1 MIGITG
7 ATGGIGSA
15 VIRHLLAAG
24 RDDLLA
30 LARRPEAL
38 PPGPTARRADYDE
51 PASLTEAFR
60 GLDTLVMV
68 SSDGTAETMA
78 RHHRNIIAACPPDV
92 HIVYTSIIDI
102 APDSRFY
109 YAPGHRETE
118 ALLAD
123 RPHCLARTSVFADFF
138 TATWLGS
145 AANGTASNGIATD
158 TGELAL
164 PLGDAGTSLVARED
178 VARALAAAATA
189 RIEGA
194 VDLTGPEALTG
205 DQIAAAAT
213 AAHGK
218 PLRYK
223 PIDDADYRERL
234 AADGGPEWLIEAYAS
249 MFRSVREARFAAAP
263 GDVERL
269 TGTPPTTFAEYLRR

>member
-7 ATGGIGSA
+7 ATGGVGSG

-24 RDDLLA
+24 RDDVAA
-30 LARRPEAL
+30 LARRPEAV
-38 PPGPTARRADYDE
+38 PAGVAARRADYDD
-51 PASLTEAFR
+51 PASLAEALR

-78 RHHRNIIAACPPDV
+78 RHHRNLIAACGPEV
-92 HIVYTSIIDI
+92 HIVYTSVLDI

-109 YAPGHRETE
+109 YSPGHQETE

-138 TATWLGS
+138 ASTWLTE
-145 AANGTASNGIATD
+145 AVR
-158 TGELAL
+158 TGVLAL
-164 PLGDAGTSLVARED
+164 PLGDGGTSLVARDD
-178 VARALAAAATA
+178 VARALGAAAIARTA
-189 RIEGA
+189 GV
-194 VDLTGPEALTG
+194 VDLTGPAALTG
-205 DQIAAAAT
+205 EEIAASAGEALET
-213 AAHGK
+213 
-218 PLRYK
+218 PVRYQAVE
-223 PIDDADYRERL
+223 DADYRARL
-234 AADGGPEWLIEAYAS
+234 AADGEPAWLVEAYAS

-269 TGTPPTTFAEYLRR
+269 TGTPPMSFAEYLRR

>member
-7 ATGGIGSA
+7 ATGGVGSG

-24 RDDLLA
+24 REDLVA
-30 LARRPEAL
+30 LARRPEAVA
-38 PPGPTARRADYDE
+38 PGITARRADYDDPE
-51 PASLTEAFR
+51 SLNEALR

-68 SSDGTAETMA
+68 SSDGTAETMT
-78 RHHRNIIAACPPDV
+78 RHHRNVIAACPADV
-92 HIVYTSIIDI
+92 HIVYTSILDI

-109 YAPGHRETE
+109 YSPGHQETE

-138 TATWLGS
+138 AATWLDD
-145 AANGTASNGIATD
+145 AAR

-164 PLGDAGTSLVARED
+164 PLGDGAPGTSFCTRDD

-189 RIEGA
+189 RTEG
-194 VDLTGPEALTG
+194 VLDLTGPEALTG
-205 DQIAAAAT
+205 DQIARAAT
-213 AAHGK
+213 EALGR
-218 PLRYK
+218 PMRYRA
-223 PIDDADYRERL
+223 IDDADYRARL
-234 AADGGPEWLIEAYAS
+234 AADGEPAWLIEAYAS

-263 GDVERL
+263 GDIERL
-269 TGTPPTTFAEYLRR
+269 TGTPPTSLAAHLRR

>member
-7 ATGGIGSA
+7 ATGGVGSG

-24 RDDLLA
+24 RDDLVA
-30 LARRPEAL
+30 LARRPEAVA
-38 PPGPTARRADYDE
+38 PRVNTRRADYDDPE
-51 PASLTEAFR
+51 SLTAALR

-78 RHHRNIIAACPPDV
+78 RHHRNVIAACPADV
-92 HIVYTSIIDI
+92 HIVYTSILDI
-102 APDSRFY
+102 APDSHFY
-109 YAPGHRETE
+109 YSPGHQETE

-138 TATWLGS
+138 ASTWLE
-145 AANGTASNGIATD
+145 AAAK

-164 PLGDAGTSLVARED
+164 PLGEGAPGTSFCARED
-178 VARALAAAATA
+178 VSRALAAAATS

-205 DQIAAAAT
+205 DQIAAAASE
-213 AAHGK
+213 ALGE
-218 PLRYK
+218 PMRYNA
-223 PIDDADYRERL
+223 IDDADYRARL
-234 AADGGPEWLIEAYAS
+234 AADGEPAWLIEAYAS
-249 MFRSVREARFAAAP
+249 MFRAVREARFAEAP
-263 GDVERL
+263 GDIERL
-269 TGTPPTTFAEYLRR
+269 TGTPPMRLAEYLRR